1 METALVAKKIHAN
14 LALGSRISQPKAEK
28 GAHQGEL
35 AALEAACAAGR
46 PLSHCGSSAAA
57 QTAACGRLCVIRRWQ
72 CACMVAVSLYGGS
85 AFV

>member
-1 METALVAKKIHAN
+1 METALVAKKFHAN
-14 LALGSRISQPKAEK
+14 LALGSMISQPSAKK

-35 AALEAACAAGR
+35 AALECCAGR
-46 PLSHCGSSAAA
+46 PLLHYGSRAAA

-72 CACMVAVSLYGGS
+72 CACMVAVSLYGYS